1 MSIEERRNLVVSFL
15 RRCVRYAN
23 DSIDRKTKRGDQE
36 EEISRWSAYRDFT
49 EHAVMEVSRG
59 ELASLF
65 SFSAAPI

>member
-23 DSIDRKTKRGDQE
+23 DSIDRKTERGDEE

-49 EHAVMEVSRG
+49 EHAVMEVSSG
-59 ELASLF
+59 DLDSWLEEE
-65 SFSAAPI
+65 

>member
-23 DSIDRKTKRGDQE
+23 DSIDRKTKRGAQE

-59 ELASLF
+59 DLDSWLEEE
-65 SFSAAPI
+65 

>member
-15 RRCVRYAN
+15 KKCVKYAN
-23 DSIDRKTKRGDQE
+23 DSIGRKTERGVEE

-59 ELASLF
+59 DLDSWLEEE
-65 SFSAAPI
+65 

>member
-15 RRCVRYAN
+15 KKCVKYAN
-23 DSIDRKTKRGDQE
+23 DSIDRKNERGVKV

-59 ELASLF
+59 DLDSWLEEE
-65 SFSAAPI
+65 

>member
-36 EEISRWSAYRDFT
+36 EEISRWAAYRDFT

-59 ELASLF
+59 ALDSWLEEEC
-65 SFSAAPI
+65 

>member
-1 MSIEERRNLVVSFL
+1 MSIEERRNLVISFL

-23 DSIDRKTKRGDQE
+23 ESIDRKTERGGQE

-59 ELASLF
+59 DLDSWLEEE
-65 SFSAAPI
+65 